1 MGCEVPTRYQ
11 KGRPEPTSEKQ
22 GKPLHYK
29 EKLTI
34 EKMSD
39 GDILVGR
46 GRELRRPQREGV
58 ARFKAEDGR
67 GRGRRKRNEGHRGGA
82 EGQTD

>member
-1 MGCEVPTRYQ
+1 M
-11 KGRPEPTSEKQ
+11 SEKR

-46 GRELRRPQREGV
+46 GREQRREATKGSVGEGV
-58 ARFKAEDGR
+58 ARFKAEAGR
-67 GRGRRKRNEGHRGGA
+67 TSGPTH
-82 EGQTD
+82 